1 MSSGLFGLNPTPS
14 GMADSY
20 QVGQLP
26 NPFFTQ
32 ANQFVPRSFH
42 DIIKWSR
49 YITTQA
55 PTTTE
60 VIRKLSS
67 YPITEFIIESDNEKT
82 VEEYKKIFRSIRMKE
97 RMSDAGFD
105 YYTLGNVYTSI
116 YFPIDRHLHCPN
128 CRSSFEVK
136 SAMRTNA
143 AVFRKWVFQ
152 GECPACNHNV
162 QYKVVDTKSRDISR
176 INLIKW
182 KPEHVSL
189 NHNPVTGESE
199 FYYTIPGEVK
209 RKIQMGDPLFLATVP
224 WSMVE
229 AVRYNKDYMF
239 DSSNIYHMKSIS
251 MGNMVDGLGIPP
263 LISHYGL
270 VFYQQMLRK
279 ANEAVA
285 AEHMTP
291 LRVLFPQQNSANG
304 DPIAQMSLRGFSQNM
319 KKTMRQMKN
328 DPNHILIAPTPIGYQ
343 QLGGQ
348 GKSLLVSQELQ
359 YAEEQQLMSMGVS
372 RELLSG
378 TTNWTS
384 STVGLRLL
392 ENTMNNYVG
401 QLKEMINW
409 IMEKIAQYLSIEITE
424 TKLVPFK
431 LTDNEAL
438 KAAMLDMW
446 KEKVISAS
454 TLLEAYGMDYNEELE
469 KMGEDQVSMAE
480 RQVEID
486 RKVQIAMFMKS
497 KGLQSEK
504 DSSGYDDNRKEA
516 YSIAKRVLTAKT
528 PEQQRDILFKLQ
540 NDDPTLYQTVMQMLN
555 DMPNPGGEN
564 PEQSGESNAESTGAQ
579 QQG

>member
-1 MSSGLFGLNPTPS
+1 MSGLFGLNPSPS

-20 QVGQLP
+20 EVGQLP

-32 ANQFVPRSFH
+32 ANQFIPRSFH

-67 YPITEFIIESDNEKT
+67 YPITEFIVESDQEYT
-82 VEEYKKIFRSIRMKE
+82 VETYKKIFKSIRLKE
-97 RMSDAGFD
+97 RMADSGFD

-116 YFPIDRHLHCPN
+116 YFPIDRHLHCPR
-128 CRSSFEVK
+128 CKSSFEVR
-136 SAMRTNA
+136 SAMRTGGA
-143 AVFRKWVFQ
+143 IFKKWQFI
-152 GECPACNHNV
+152 GECPSCMNQV
-162 QYKVVDTKSRDISR
+162 TYKMVDTKSRDITR

-199 FYYTIPGEVK
+199 FYYQIPGDVK
-209 RKIQMGDPLFLATVP
+209 RKIMMGDPLFLSTVP

-229 AVRYNKDYMF
+229 AVRTNKDYMF
-239 DSSNIYHMKSIS
+239 DPSNIYHMKSIS
-251 MGNMVDGLGIPP
+251 MGNMIDGLGIPP

-285 AEHMTP
+285 AEHMVP

-304 DPIAQMSLRGFSQNM
+304 DPIAQMSLRGFAKNM
-319 KKTMRQMKN
+319 KKTMRSMKN

-401 QLKEMINW
+401 QLKEQINW
-409 IMEKIAQYLSIEITE
+409 IMEKIAQYLGIEITE

-438 KAAMLDMW
+438 KASMLDMW
-446 KEKVISAS
+446 KEKLVSPS
-454 TLLEAYGMDYNEELE
+454 TLLEAFGMDYNDELD
-469 KMGEDQVSMAE
+469 KMGRDQVSLAE
-480 RQVEID
+480 KQLEID
-486 RKVQIAMFMKS
+486 NDVQKAMFMKS
-497 KGLQSEK
+497 KGMQSDK
-504 DSSGYDDNRKEA
+504 DSSGFDDNRKEA
-516 YSIAKRVLTAKT
+516 YSIVQKVLKADDPNK
-528 PEQQRDILFKLQ
+528 QRDMLMQIQ
-540 NDDPTLYQTVMQMLN
+540 YNDPTLYQTVMQMLN
-555 DMPNPGGEN
+555 DMPNPGASEEQPGEQN
-564 PEQSGESNAESTGAQ
+564 EQAQ
-579 QQG
+579 SAGNQQ

>member
-1 MSSGLFGLNPTPS
+1 MSGLFGLNPSPG
-14 GMADSY
+14 GMTDSY
-20 QVGQLP
+20 EVGQLP

-67 YPITEFIIESDNEKT
+67 YPITEFIVESNNEQTIET
-82 VEEYKKIFRSIRMKE
+82 YKKIFKSIRLKE
-97 RMSDAGFD
+97 RMSDTGFD

-116 YFPIDRHLHCPN
+116 YFPIDRHLHCPS
-128 CRSSFEVK
+128 CKSSYEVK
-136 SAMRTNA
+136 SAMRSGA

-152 GECPACNHNV
+152 GECPSCYNQV

-209 RKIQMGDPLFLATVP
+209 RKIMDGDPLFLATVP

-229 AVRYNKDYMF
+229 AVQFNKDYMF

-251 MGNMVDGLGIPP
+251 MGNMIDGLGIPP

-285 AEHMTP
+285 AEHMVP
-291 LRVLFPQQNSANG
+291 LRVLFPQQNSSNG
-304 DPIAQMSLRGFSQNM
+304 DPIAQMSLRGFAKNM
-319 KKTMRQMKN
+319 KKTMRHMKN
-328 DPNHILIAPTPIGYQ
+328 DPNHILISPTPIGYQ

-348 GKSLLVSQELQ
+348 GRSLLVNQELQ

-401 QLKEMINW
+401 QLKELINW

-446 KEKVISAS
+446 KDKVISAS
-454 TLLEAYGMDYNEELE
+454 TLLEAYGMDYDEELD
-469 KMGEDQVSMAE
+469 KMGDDQISMAE
-480 RQVEID
+480 KQIEID
-486 RKVQIAMFMKS
+486 FKLERAMHAKS

-504 DSSGYDDNRKEA
+504 DSSGYEDSRKEA
-516 YSIAKRVLTAKT
+516 YNIANKVITAQT
-528 PEQQRDILFKLQ
+528 PEAQRDILFKLQ
-540 NDDPTLYQTVMQMLN
+540 NTDPTMYQTVMRMLN
-555 DMPNPGGEN
+555 DMPNPGGDS
-564 PEQSGESNAESTGAQ
+564 PEQAGGNNEQAQ
-579 QQG
+579 SAGNQQ

>member
-1 MSSGLFGLNPTPS
+1 MSMFGLNPTPS
-14 GMADSY
+14 GMMDSY
-20 QVGQLP
+20 EVGQLP
-26 NPFFTQ
+26 SPFFTQ
-32 ANQFVPRSFH
+32 ANQFIPRSFH

-67 YPITEFIIESDNEKT
+67 YPITEFIVESNNEQTIETYKRIFKT
-82 VEEYKKIFRSIRMKE
+82 IRLKE
-97 RMSDAGFD
+97 RMSDTGFD

-128 CRSSFEVK
+128 CKSSFEVK

-143 AVFRKWVFQ
+143 AVFKKWVFQ
-152 GECPACNHNV
+152 GECPACNHQV
-162 QYKVVDTKSRDISR
+162 TYKVVDTKSRDITR

-199 FYYTIPGEVK
+199 FYYTIPGDVK
-209 RKIQMGDPLFLATVP
+209 RKIMDGDPLFLATVP

-229 AVRYNKDYMF
+229 AVRYNKDYLF

-251 MGNMVDGLGIPP
+251 MGNMIDGLGIPP

-285 AEHMTP
+285 AEHMVP

-304 DPIAQMSLRGFSQNM
+304 DPIAQMSLRGFAKHM
-319 KKTMRQMKN
+319 KKTMRHMKN

-348 GKSLLVSQELQ
+348 GRSLLVNQELQ

-401 QLKEMINW
+401 QLKELINW

-446 KEKVISAS
+446 KEKAISAS
-454 TLLEAYGMDYNEELE
+454 TLLEAYGMDYDEELD
-469 KMGEDQVSMAE
+469 KMGND
-480 RQVEID
+480 
-486 RKVQIAMFMKS
+486 QIAMAEKQIEIDHKLERAMHAKS

-504 DSSGYDDNRKEA
+504 DSSGYDDSRKEA
-516 YSIAKRVLTAKT
+516 YAIVKKVLAAQT
-528 PEQQRDILFKLQ
+528 PEQQRDILMEVQQ
-540 NDDPTLYQTVMQMLN
+540 NDPTMYQTVMRMLN
-555 DMPNPGGEN
+555 DMPNPGSNE
-564 PEQSGESNAESTGAQ
+564 EQAGGQDGPQSAGTE

>member
-1 MSSGLFGLNPTPS
+1 MSMFGLNPTPS
-14 GMADSY
+14 GMMDSY
-20 QVGQLP
+20 EVGQLP
-26 NPFFTQ
+26 SPFFTQ
-32 ANQFVPRSFH
+32 ANQFIPRSFH

-49 YITTQA
+49 YFTTQA
-55 PTTTE
+55 PTSTV
-60 VIRKLSS
+60 VIRNLSS
-67 YPITEFIIESDNEKT
+67 YPITEFIVESNNEQTIETYKRIFKT
-82 VEEYKKIFRSIRMKE
+82 IRLKE
-97 RMSDAGFD
+97 RMSDTGFD

-128 CRSSFEVK
+128 CKSSFEVK

-143 AVFRKWVFQ
+143 AVFKKWVFQ
-152 GECPACNHNV
+152 GECPACNHQV
-162 QYKVVDTKSRDISR
+162 TYKVVDTKSRDITR

-199 FYYTIPGEVK
+199 FYYTIPGDVK
-209 RKIQMGDPLFLATVP
+209 RKIMMGDPLFLATVP

-229 AVRYNKDYMF
+229 AVRYNKDYLF

-251 MGNMVDGLGIPP
+251 MGNMIDGLGIPP

-285 AEHMTP
+285 AEHMVP

-304 DPIAQMSLRGFSQNM
+304 DPIAQMSLRGFAQHM
-319 KKTMRQMKN
+319 KKTMRHMKN

-348 GKSLLVSQELQ
+348 GRSLLVNQELQ

-401 QLKEMINW
+401 QLKELINW

-454 TLLEAYGMDYNEELE
+454 TLLEAYGMDYDEELD
-469 KMGEDQVSMAE
+469 KMGND
-480 RQVEID
+480 
-486 RKVQIAMFMKS
+486 QIAMAEKQIEIDHKLERAMHAKS

-504 DSSGYDDNRKEA
+504 DSSGYEDSRKEA
-516 YSIAKRVLTAKT
+516 YAIVKKVLAAQT
-528 PEQQRDILFKLQ
+528 PEQQRDILLKVQ
-540 NDDPTLYQTVMQMLN
+540 QDDPTMYQTVMRLLN
-555 DMPNPGGEN
+555 DMPNPGSNEEQAGEQN
-564 PEQSGESNAESTGAQ
+564 GSQSAGTE

>member
-1 MSSGLFGLNPTPS
+1 
-14 GMADSY
+14 
-20 QVGQLP
+20 
-26 NPFFTQ
+26 
-32 ANQFVPRSFH
+32 
-42 DIIKWSR
+42 
-49 YITTQA
+49 
-55 PTTTE
+55 
-60 VIRKLSS
+60 
-67 YPITEFIIESDNEKT
+67 
-82 VEEYKKIFRSIRMKE
+82 
-97 RMSDAGFD
+97 
-105 YYTLGNVYTSI
+105 
-116 YFPIDRHLHCPN
+116 
-128 CRSSFEVK
+128 
-136 SAMRTNA
+136 MRTGSA
-143 AVFRKWVFQ
+143 IFKKWIFQ
-152 GECPACNHNV
+152 GECPACNNQV
-162 QYKVVDTKSRDISR
+162 TYKVVDTKSRDITR

-199 FYYTIPGEVK
+199 FYYTIPGDVK
-209 RKIQMGDPLFLATVP
+209 RKIMMGDPLFLATVP

-251 MGNMVDGLGIPP
+251 MGNMIDGLGIPP

-285 AEHMTP
+285 AEHMVP
-291 LRVLFPQQNSANG
+291 LRVLFPQQNSSNG
-304 DPIAQMSLRGFSQNM
+304 DPIAQMSLRGFAKNM
-319 KKTMRQMKN
+319 KKTIRQMKN

-348 GKSLLVSQELQ
+348 GRSLLVNQELQ

-401 QLKEMINW
+401 QLKELINW

-438 KAAMLDMW
+438 KASMLDMW

-454 TLLEAYGMDYNEELE
+454 TLLEAFGMDYDEELD
-469 KMGEDQVSMAE
+469 KMGDDQIAMAE
-480 RQVEID
+480 KQIEID
-486 RKVQIAMFMKS
+486 RKVDIAMFMKS
-497 KGLQSEK
+497 KGMQSEK

-516 YSIAKRVLTAKT
+516 YAIAQRVLKAQT

-540 NDDPTLYQTVMQMLN
+540 NTDPTLYQTVMKMLN
-555 DMPNPGGEN
+555 DMPNPGSNEEGEQG
-564 PEQSGESNAESTGAQ
+564 EQTQSAGAQ

>member
-1 MSSGLFGLNPTPS
+1 MSGLFGLNPSPS

-20 QVGQLP
+20 EVGQLP
-26 NPFFTQ
+26 SPFFTQ
-32 ANQFVPRSFH
+32 ANQFIPRSFH

-67 YPITEFIIESDNEKT
+67 YPITEFIVESNNEQTIETYKRIFKT
-82 VEEYKKIFRSIRMKE
+82 IRLKE
-97 RMSDAGFD
+97 RMSDTGFD

-128 CRSSFEVK
+128 CKSSFEVK
-136 SAMRTNA
+136 SAMRTGSA
-143 AVFRKWVFQ
+143 IFKKWIFQ
-152 GECPACNHNV
+152 GECPACNNQV
-162 QYKVVDTKSRDISR
+162 TYKVVDTKSRDITR

-199 FYYTIPGEVK
+199 FYYTIPGDVK
-209 RKIQMGDPLFLATVP
+209 RKIMMGDPLFLATVP

-251 MGNMVDGLGIPP
+251 MGNMIDGLGIPP

-285 AEHMTP
+285 AEHMVP
-291 LRVLFPQQNSANG
+291 LRVLFPQQNSSNG
-304 DPIAQMSLRGFSQNM
+304 DPIAQMSLRGFAKNM
-319 KKTMRQMKN
+319 KKTIRQMKN

-348 GKSLLVSQELQ
+348 GRSLLVNQELQ

-401 QLKEMINW
+401 QLKELINW

-424 TKLVPFK
+424 TNLVPFK

-438 KAAMLDMW
+438 KASMLDMW

-454 TLLEAYGMDYNEELE
+454 TLLEAFGMDYDEELD
-469 KMGEDQVSMAE
+469 KMGDDQIAMAE
-480 RQVEID
+480 KQIEID
-486 RKVQIAMFMKS
+486 RKVDIAMFMKS
-497 KGLQSEK
+497 KGMQSEK

-516 YSIAKRVLTAKT
+516 YAIAQRVLKAQT

-540 NDDPTLYQTVMQMLN
+540 NTDPTLYQTVMKMLN
-555 DMPNPGGEN
+555 DMPNPGSNEEGEQG
-564 PEQSGESNAESTGAQ
+564 EQTQSAGAQ

>member
-1 MSSGLFGLNPTPS
+1 MSGLFGLNPSPS

-20 QVGQLP
+20 EVGQLP
-26 NPFFTQ
+26 SPFFTQ
-32 ANQFVPRSFH
+32 ANQFIPRSFH

-67 YPITEFIIESDNEKT
+67 YPITEFIVESNNEQTIETYKRIFKT
-82 VEEYKKIFRSIRMKE
+82 IRLKE
-97 RMSDAGFD
+97 RMSDTGFD

-128 CRSSFEVK
+128 CKSSFEVK
-136 SAMRTNA
+136 SAMRTGSA
-143 AVFRKWVFQ
+143 IFKKWIFQ
-152 GECPACNHNV
+152 GECPACNNQV
-162 QYKVVDTKSRDISR
+162 TYKVVDTKSRDITR

-199 FYYTIPGEVK
+199 FYYTIPGDVK
-209 RKIQMGDPLFLATVP
+209 RKIMMGDPLFLATVP

-251 MGNMVDGLGIPP
+251 MGNMIDGLGIPP

-285 AEHMTP
+285 AEHMVP
-291 LRVLFPQQNSANG
+291 LRVLFPQQNSSNG
-304 DPIAQMSLRGFSQNM
+304 DPIAQMSLRGFAKNM
-319 KKTMRQMKN
+319 KKTIRQMKN

-348 GKSLLVSQELQ
+348 GRSLLVNQELQ

-401 QLKEMINW
+401 QLKELINW

-438 KAAMLDMW
+438 KASMLDMW

-454 TLLEAYGMDYNEELE
+454 TLLEAFGMDYDEELD
-469 KMGEDQVSMAE
+469 KMGDDQIAMAE
-480 RQVEID
+480 KQIEID
-486 RKVQIAMFMKS
+486 RKVDIAMFMKS
-497 KGLQSEK
+497 KGMQSEK

-516 YSIAKRVLTAKT
+516 YTIAQRVLKAQT

-540 NDDPTLYQTVMQMLN
+540 NTDPTLYQTVMKMLN
-555 DMPNPGGEN
+555 DMPNPGSNEEGEQG
-564 PEQSGESNAESTGAQ
+564 EQTQSAGAQ

>member
-1 MSSGLFGLNPTPS
+1 MSMFGLNPTPS

-20 QVGQLP
+20 EVGQLP
-26 NPFFTQ
+26 SPFFTQ

-67 YPITEFIIESDNEKT
+67 YPITEFTIESNNEQT
-82 VEEYKKIFRSIRMKE
+82 IETYKRIFKSIRLKE
-97 RMSDAGFD
+97 RMSDTGFD

-128 CRSSFEVK
+128 CKSSFEVR

-143 AVFRKWVFQ
+143 AVFKKWVFQ
-152 GECPACNHNV
+152 GECPACMNSV

-182 KPEHVSL
+182 KPEHVSM

-209 RKIQMGDPLFLATVP
+209 RKIMDGDPLFLATVP
-224 WSMVE
+224 WSMVD
-229 AVRYNKDYMF
+229 AVRYGKDYMF

-285 AEHMTP
+285 AEHMVP
-291 LRVLFPQQNSANG
+291 LRVLFPQQNSASG
-304 DPIAQMSLRGFSQNM
+304 DPIAQMSLRGFAKHM
-319 KKTMRQMKN
+319 KKTMRHMKN

-343 QLGGQ
+343 QIGGQ
-348 GKSLLVSQELQ
+348 GRSLLVNQELQ

-401 QLKEMINW
+401 QLRELINW
-409 IMEKIAQYLSIEITE
+409 VMEKIAQYLSIEITE
-424 TKLVPFK
+424 VDLVPFK

-454 TLLEAYGMDYNEELE
+454 TLLEAYGMDYDEELD
-469 KMGEDQVSMAE
+469 KMGDDQISMAE
-480 RQVEID
+480 KQID
-486 RKVQIAMFMKS
+486 IDFKLERAMHAKS

-504 DSSGYDDNRKEA
+504 DSSGYEDSRKEA
-516 YSIAKRVLTAKT
+516 YNIAKKVLAAQT

-540 NDDPTLYQTVMQMLN
+540 NDDPTMYQTVMRMLN
-555 DMPNPGGEN
+555 DMPNPGSN
-564 PEQSGESNAESTGAQ
+564 EQEQPGGANGSESAGAQ

>member
-1 MSSGLFGLNPTPS
+1 MSGMFGLNPSPS
-14 GMADSY
+14 GMSDSY
-20 QVGQLP
+20 EVGTLP

-67 YPITEFIIESDNEKT
+67 YPITDFIVDSDQEHT
-82 VEEYKKIFRSIRMKE
+82 VETYKKVFKSIKLKE
-97 RMSDAGFD
+97 RLSDSGFD

-116 YFPIDRHLHCPN
+116 YFPIDRHLHCPS
-128 CRSSFEVK
+128 CKSSFEVK
-136 SAMRTNA
+136 SAMRSGT
-143 AVFRKWVFQ
+143 AVFKKWEFQ
-152 GECPACNHNV
+152 GECPACMSKV
-162 QYKVVDTKSRDISR
+162 TYKVVDTKSRDITR

-199 FYYTIPGEVK
+199 FYYQIPGDVK
-209 RKIQMGDPLFLATVP
+209 RKIMMGDPLFLATVP

-229 AVRYNKDYMF
+229 AVRFGKDYMF
-239 DSSNIYHMKSIS
+239 DPSNIYHMKSIS
-251 MGNMVDGLGIPP
+251 MGNMIDGLGIPP

-285 AEHMTP
+285 AEHMVP

-304 DPIAQMSLRGFSQNM
+304 DPIAQMSLRGFAKSM

-328 DPNHILIAPTPIGYQ
+328 DPNHILIAPTPVGYQ

-348 GKSLLVSQELQ
+348 GRSLLVNQELQ

-401 QLKEMINW
+401 QLKEMLNW
-409 IMEKIAQYLSIEITE
+409 IMEKIAQYLSIEIAE

-438 KAAMLDMW
+438 KAAMLDLW
-446 KEKVISAS
+446 KDKLVSPS
-454 TLLEAYGMDYNEELE
+454 TLLEAYGMDYNEELD
-469 KMGEDQVSMAE
+469 KMGRDQVSMAE
-480 RQVEID
+480 KEIEIKYDVE
-486 RKVQIAMFMKS
+486 KAMFLKS
-497 KGLQSEK
+497 KGLKSDK
-504 DSSGYDDNRKEA
+504 DSSGYEDNRKEA
-516 YSIAKRVLTAKT
+516 YNIVQKVLKQTS
-528 PEQQRDILFKLQ
+528 PEAQRDMLMKLQ
-540 NDDPTLYQTVMQMLN
+540 YDDPTLFQTVMTMLN
-555 DMPNPGGEN
+555 EMPNPGSE
-564 PEQSGESNAESTGAQ
+564 
-579 QQG
+579 QQGDQGEQAQSAGNQQ

>member
-1 MSSGLFGLNPTPS
+1 MSMFGLNPTPS
-14 GMADSY
+14 GMMDSY
-20 QVGQLP
+20 EVGQLP
-26 NPFFTQ
+26 SPFFTQ
-32 ANQFVPRSFH
+32 ANQFIPRSFH

-67 YPITEFIIESDNEKT
+67 YPITEFIVESNNEQTIETYKRIFKT
-82 VEEYKKIFRSIRMKE
+82 IRLKE
-97 RMSDAGFD
+97 RMSDTGFD

-128 CRSSFEVK
+128 CKSSFEVK

-143 AVFRKWVFQ
+143 AVFKKWVFQ
-152 GECPACNHNV
+152 GECPACSHQV
-162 QYKVVDTKSRDISR
+162 TYKVVDTKSRDITR

-199 FYYTIPGEVK
+199 FYYTIPGDVK
-209 RKIQMGDPLFLATVP
+209 RKIMDGDPLFLATVP

-229 AVRYNKDYMF
+229 AVRYNKDYLF

-251 MGNMVDGLGIPP
+251 MGNMIDGLGIPP

-285 AEHMTP
+285 AEHMVP

-304 DPIAQMSLRGFSQNM
+304 DPIAQMSLRGFAKHM
-319 KKTMRQMKN
+319 KKTMRHMKN

-348 GKSLLVSQELQ
+348 GRSLLVNQELQ

-401 QLKEMINW
+401 QLKELINW

-446 KEKVISAS
+446 KEKAISAS
-454 TLLEAYGMDYNEELE
+454 TLLEAYGMDYDEELD
-469 KMGEDQVSMAE
+469 KMGND
-480 RQVEID
+480 
-486 RKVQIAMFMKS
+486 QIAMAEKQIEIDHKLERAMHAKS

-504 DSSGYDDNRKEA
+504 DSSGYDDSRKEA
-516 YSIAKRVLTAKT
+516 YAIVKKVLAAQT
-528 PEQQRDILFKLQ
+528 PEQQRDILMEVQQ
-540 NDDPTLYQTVMQMLN
+540 NDPTMYQTVMRMLN
-555 DMPNPGGEN
+555 DMPNPGSNE
-564 PEQSGESNAESTGAQ
+564 EQAGGQDGPQSAGTE

>member
-1 MSSGLFGLNPTPS
+1 MSGLFGLNPSPG
-14 GMADSY
+14 GMTDSY
-20 QVGQLP
+20 EVGQLP

-67 YPITEFIIESDNEKT
+67 YPITEFIVESNNEQTIET
-82 VEEYKKIFRSIRMKE
+82 YKKIFKSIRLKE
-97 RMSDAGFD
+97 RMSDTGFD

-128 CRSSFEVK
+128 CKSSYEVK
-136 SAMRTNA
+136 AAMRSGA
-143 AVFRKWVFQ
+143 AVFRKWIFQ
-152 GECPACNHNV
+152 GECPACYNQV

-199 FYYTIPGEVK
+199 FYYTIPGDVK
-209 RKIQMGDPLFLATVP
+209 RKIMDGDPLFLSTVP

-229 AVRYNKDYMF
+229 AVRFNKDYMF

-251 MGNMVDGLGIPP
+251 MGNMIDGLGIPP
-263 LISHYGL
+263 LISHYSL

-285 AEHMTP
+285 AEHMVP
-291 LRVLFPQQNSANG
+291 LRVLFPQQSSSNG
-304 DPIAQMSLRGFSQNM
+304 DPIAQMSLRGFAKQM
-319 KKTMRQMKN
+319 KKTMRHMKN
-328 DPNHILIAPTPIGYQ
+328 DPNHILIAPTAIGYQ

-348 GKSLLVSQELQ
+348 GRSLLVNQELQ

-401 QLKEMINW
+401 QLKELINW

-446 KEKVISAS
+446 KDKVISAS
-454 TLLEAYGMDYNEELE
+454 TLLEAYGMDYDEELD
-469 KMGEDQVSMAE
+469 KMGDDQISMAE
-480 RQVEID
+480 KQIEID
-486 RKVQIAMFMKS
+486 FKLERAMHAKS

-504 DSSGYDDNRKEA
+504 DSSGYEDSRKEA
-516 YSIAKRVLTAKT
+516 YNIAKKVISAQT
-528 PEQQRDILFKLQ
+528 PQEQRDILFKLQ
-540 NDDPTLYQTVMQMLN
+540 NDDSTMYQTVMRMLN
-555 DMPNPGGEN
+555 DMPNPGGDS
-564 PEQSGESNAESTGAQ
+564 PEQAGGTNEQAQ
-579 QQG
+579 SAGNQQ

>member
-1 MSSGLFGLNPTPS
+1 MSMFGLNPTPS

-20 QVGQLP
+20 EVGQLP
-26 NPFFTQ
+26 SPFFTQ

-67 YPITEFIIESDNEKT
+67 YPITEFTIESNNEQT
-82 VEEYKKIFRSIRMKE
+82 IETYKRIFKSIRLKE
-97 RMSDAGFD
+97 RMSDTGFD

-128 CRSSFEVK
+128 CKSSFEVK

-152 GECPACNHNV
+152 GECPNCANQV

-182 KPEHVSL
+182 KPEHVSM

-199 FYYTIPGEVK
+199 FYYTIPGDVK

-224 WSMVE
+224 WSMVD
-229 AVRYNKDYMF
+229 AVRYGKDYMF

-285 AEHMTP
+285 AEHMVP
-291 LRVLFPQQNSANG
+291 LRVLFPQQNSSQG
-304 DPIAQMSLRGFSQNM
+304 DPIAQMSLRGFAKHM
-319 KKTMRQMKN
+319 KKTMRHMKN
-328 DPNHILIAPTPIGYQ
+328 DPNHILISPTPIGYQ
-343 QLGGQ
+343 QIGGQ
-348 GKSLLVSQELQ
+348 GRSLLVNQELQ

-401 QLKEMINW
+401 QLRELINW
-409 IMEKIAQYLSIEITE
+409 VMEKIAQYLSIEITE
-424 TKLVPFK
+424 VDLVPFK

-454 TLLEAYGMDYNEELE
+454 TLLEAYGMDYDEELD
-469 KMGEDQVSMAE
+469 KMGDDQISMAE
-480 RQVEID
+480 KQID
-486 RKVQIAMFMKS
+486 IDFKLERAMHAKS

-504 DSSGYDDNRKEA
+504 DSSGYEDSRKEA
-516 YSIAKRVLTAKT
+516 YSYAKKVLAAQT

-540 NDDPTLYQTVMQMLN
+540 QDDPTMYQTVMRMLN
-555 DMPNPGGEN
+555 DMPNPGSNEQ
-564 PEQSGESNAESTGAQ
+564 EQSGGPNGSESAGAQ
-579 QQG
+579 Q

>member
-1 MSSGLFGLNPTPS
+1 MSGLFGLNPSPT

-20 QVGQLP
+20 EVGQLP

-32 ANQFVPRSFH
+32 ANQFIPRSFH

-67 YPITEFIIESDNEKT
+67 YPITDFIVDSDQEHT
-82 VEEYKKIFRSIRMKE
+82 IDTYKKIFKSIKLKE
-97 RMSDAGFD
+97 RLSDSGFD

-128 CRSSFEVK
+128 CKSSFEVK
-136 SAMRTNA
+136 AAMRSGLA
-143 AVFRKWVFQ
+143 AFKKWEFQ
-152 GECPACNHNV
+152 GECPTCSHKV
-162 QYKVVDTKSRDISR
+162 TYKVIDTKSRDISR

-199 FYYTIPGEVK
+199 FYYQIPGDVK
-209 RKIQMGDPLFLATVP
+209 RKIMDGDPLFLSTVP

-229 AVRYNKDYMF
+229 AVRFGKDYMF
-239 DSSNIYHMKSIS
+239 DPSNIYHMKSIS
-251 MGNMVDGLGIPP
+251 MGNMIDGLGIPP

-285 AEHMTP
+285 AEHMVP
-291 LRVLFPQQNSANG
+291 LRVLFPQQNSTNG
-304 DPIAQMSLRGFSQNM
+304 DPIAQMSLRGFAKNM

-348 GKSLLVSQELQ
+348 GRSLLVNQELQ

-401 QLKEMINW
+401 QLKEMLNW
-409 IMEKIAQYLSIEITE
+409 IMEKIAQYLSIEIAE

-438 KAAMLDMW
+438 KAAMLDLW
-446 KEKVISAS
+446 KDKLVSPS
-454 TLLEAYGMDYNEELE
+454 TLLEAYGMDYNEELDR
-469 KMGEDQVSMAE
+469 MGRDQVAMAE
-480 RQVEID
+480 KELEIKHDVE
-486 RKVQIAMFMKS
+486 KAMFLKAKGMKS
-497 KGLQSEK
+497 DK
-504 DSSGYDDNRKEA
+504 DSSGYEDNRKEA
-516 YSIAKRVLTAKT
+516 YSIVQRVLKQTN
-528 PEQQRDILFKLQ
+528 PEAQRDMLMKIQ
-540 NDDPTLYQTVMQMLN
+540 YEDPTLFQTVMQMLN
-555 DMPNPGGEN
+555 DMPNPGGEQTG
-564 PEQSGESNAESTGAQ
+564 EQGEQAQ
-579 QQG
+579 SAGNQQ

>member
-1 MSSGLFGLNPTPS
+1 MSMFGLNPTPS
-14 GMADSY
+14 GMMDSY
-20 QVGQLP
+20 EVGQLP
-26 NPFFTQ
+26 SPFFTQ
-32 ANQFVPRSFH
+32 ANQFIPRSFH

-67 YPITEFIIESDNEKT
+67 YPITEFIVESNNEQTIETYKRIFKT
-82 VEEYKKIFRSIRMKE
+82 IRLKE
-97 RMSDAGFD
+97 RMSDTGFD

-128 CRSSFEVK
+128 CKSSFEVK

-143 AVFRKWVFQ
+143 AVFKKWVFQ
-152 GECPACNHNV
+152 GECPACNHQV
-162 QYKVVDTKSRDISR
+162 TYKVVDTKSRDISR

-199 FYYTIPGEVK
+199 FYYTIPGDVK
-209 RKIQMGDPLFLATVP
+209 RKIMMGDPLFLATVP

-229 AVRYNKDYMF
+229 AVRYNKDYLF

-251 MGNMVDGLGIPP
+251 MGNMIDGLGIPP

-285 AEHMTP
+285 AEHMVP

-304 DPIAQMSLRGFSQNM
+304 DPIAQMSLRGFAQHM
-319 KKTMRQMKN
+319 KKTMRHMKN

-348 GKSLLVSQELQ
+348 GRSLLVNQELQ

-401 QLKEMINW
+401 QLKELINW

-454 TLLEAYGMDYNEELE
+454 TLLEAYGMDYDEELD
-469 KMGEDQVSMAE
+469 KMGND
-480 RQVEID
+480 
-486 RKVQIAMFMKS
+486 QIAMAEKQIEIDHKLERAMHAKS

-504 DSSGYDDNRKEA
+504 DSSGYEDSRKEA
-516 YSIAKRVLTAKT
+516 YAIVKKVLAAQT
-528 PEQQRDILFKLQ
+528 PEQQRDILLKVQ
-540 NDDPTLYQTVMQMLN
+540 QDYPTMYQTVMRLLN
-555 DMPNPGGEN
+555 DMPNPGSNEEQAGEQN
-564 PEQSGESNAESTGAQ
+564 GSQSAGTE

>member
-1 MSSGLFGLNPTPS
+1 MSMFGLNPTPS
-14 GMADSY
+14 GMMDSY
-20 QVGQLP
+20 EVGQLP
-26 NPFFTQ
+26 SPFFTQ
-32 ANQFVPRSFH
+32 ANQFIPRSFH

-67 YPITEFIIESDNEKT
+67 YPITEFIVESNNGQTIETYKRIFKT
-82 VEEYKKIFRSIRMKE
+82 IRLKE
-97 RMSDAGFD
+97 RMSDTGFD

-128 CRSSFEVK
+128 CKSSFEVK

-143 AVFRKWVFQ
+143 AVFKKWVFQ
-152 GECPACNHNV
+152 GECPACNHQV
-162 QYKVVDTKSRDISR
+162 TYKVVDTKSRDITR

-189 NHNPVTGESE
+189 NHNPVTGEYE
-199 FYYTIPGEVK
+199 FYYTIPGDVK
-209 RKIQMGDPLFLATVP
+209 RKIMMGDPLFLATVP

-229 AVRYNKDYMF
+229 AVRYNKDYLF

-251 MGNMVDGLGIPP
+251 MGNMIDGLGIPP

-285 AEHMTP
+285 AEHMVP

-304 DPIAQMSLRGFSQNM
+304 DPIAQMSLRGFAQHM
-319 KKTMRQMKN
+319 KKTMRHMKN

-348 GKSLLVSQELQ
+348 GRSLLVNQELQ

-401 QLKEMINW
+401 QLKELINW

-454 TLLEAYGMDYNEELE
+454 TLLEAYGMDYDEELD
-469 KMGEDQVSMAE
+469 KMGND
-480 RQVEID
+480 
-486 RKVQIAMFMKS
+486 QIAMAEKQIEIDHKLERAMHAKA

-504 DSSGYDDNRKEA
+504 DSSGYEDSRKEA
-516 YSIAKRVLTAKT
+516 YAIVKKVLAAQT
-528 PEQQRDILFKLQ
+528 PEQQRDILLKVQ
-540 NDDPTLYQTVMQMLN
+540 QDDPTMYQTVMRLLN
-555 DMPNPGGEN
+555 DMPNPGSNEEQAGEQN
-564 PEQSGESNAESTGAQ
+564 GSQSAGTE

>member
-1 MSSGLFGLNPTPS
+1 MSMFGLNPTPS

-20 QVGQLP
+20 EVGQLP

-67 YPITEFIIESDNEKT
+67 YPITEFIVESNNEQTIET
-82 VEEYKKIFRSIRMKE
+82 YKKIFKTIRLKE
-97 RMSDAGFD
+97 RMSDTGFD

-128 CRSSFEVK
+128 CKSSFEVRN
-136 SAMRTNA
+136 AMRTNA
-143 AVFRKWVFQ
+143 AIFKKWVFE
-152 GECPACNHNV
+152 GTCPACQHQV

-182 KPEHVSL
+182 KPEHVSM

-199 FYYTIPGEVK
+199 FYYTIPGDVK
-209 RKIQMGDPLFLATVP
+209 RKIQMGDSLFLATVP

-285 AEHMTP
+285 AEHMVP

-304 DPIAQMSLRGFSQNM
+304 DPIAQMSLRGFAKNM

-348 GKSLLVSQELQ
+348 GRSLLVNQELQ

-401 QLKEMINW
+401 QLKELINW

-454 TLLEAYGMDYNEELE
+454 TLLEAYGMDYDEELN
-469 KMGEDQVSMAE
+469 KMGDDQIAMAE
-480 RQVEID
+480 KQIEID
-486 RKVQIAMFMKS
+486 HKLERAMFMKS

-504 DSSGYDDNRKEA
+504 DSSGYDDSRQEA
-516 YSIAKRVLTAKT
+516 YTIAKKVLTAQT
-528 PEQQRDILFKLQ
+528 PEQQRDILFALQ
-540 NDDPTLYQTVMQMLN
+540 NKDPTMYQTVMRMLN
-555 DMPNPGGEN
+555 DMPNPGSE
-564 PEQSGESNAESTGAQ
+564 EQSGEANGQQSAGAQ

>member
-1 MSSGLFGLNPTPS
+1 MSLFGLNPNPS
-14 GMADSY
+14 GMTDSY
-20 QVGQLP
+20 EVGQLP

-32 ANQFVPRSFH
+32 ANQFIPRSFH

-67 YPITEFIIESDNEKT
+67 YPITDFIMDSDQEQT
-82 VEEYKKIFRSIRMKE
+82 VETYKRIFKSIKFKE
-97 RMSDAGFD
+97 KLTDFGFD
-105 YYTLGNVYTSI
+105 HYTLGNVYTSI

-128 CRSSFEVK
+128 CKSSYEVK
-136 SAMRTNA
+136 SAMRSGFA
-143 AVFRKWVFQ
+143 MFKKWVFQ
-152 GECPACNHNV
+152 GECPNCAHKVN
-162 QYKVVDTKSRDISR
+162 YRVVDTKSRDINR
-176 INLIKW
+176 INLVKW

-199 FYYTIPGEVK
+199 FYYQIPGDVK
-209 RKIQMGDPLFLATVP
+209 RKIMMGDPLFLATVP
-224 WSMVE
+224 WSMVD

-239 DSSNIYHMKSIS
+239 DPSNIYHMKSIS
-251 MGNMVDGLGIPP
+251 MGSMVDGLGIPP

-291 LRVLFPQQNSANG
+291 LRVLFPQQASQQG
-304 DPIAQMSLRGFSQNM
+304 DPIAQMSMRGFASNM
-319 KKTMRQMKN
+319 KKTMRKMKA
-328 DPNHILIAPTPIGYQ
+328 DPNHILISPVQIGYQ

-392 ENTMNNYVG
+392 ENTMGNYVG
-401 QLKEMINW
+401 QLKELINW
-409 IMEKIAQYLSIEITE
+409 VMEKIAQYLSIEITE
-424 TKLVPFK
+424 VKLTPFK

-446 KEKVISAS
+446 KAHLVSAS
-454 TLLEAYGMDYNEELE
+454 TLLEAYGMDYNEELD
-469 KMGEDQVSMAE
+469 KMGRDQVSVAE
-480 RQVEID
+480 KEIEIKNLVD
-486 RKVQIAMFMKS
+486 KAMFMKA
-497 KGLQSEK
+497 KGLTSDK

-516 YSIAKRVLTAKT
+516 YAIAKKVLTMQT
-528 PEQQRDILFKLQ
+528 PEEQRDMLMQIQ
-540 NDDPTLYQTVMQMLN
+540 HDDPTLYQTVMGILN
-555 DMPNPGGEN
+555 DLPQPGSSEPQPGEEN
-564 PEQSGESNAESTGAQ
+564 GQTQPAGDQ
-579 QQG
+579 Q

>member
-1 MSSGLFGLNPTPS
+1 MFGLNPTPS

-20 QVGQLP
+20 EVGQLP

-67 YPITEFIIESDNEKT
+67 YPITEFTIESNNEQT
-82 VEEYKKIFRSIRMKE
+82 VESYKKIFKSIRLKE
-97 RMSDAGFD
+97 RMSDTGFD

-128 CRSSFEVK
+128 CKSSFEVK
-136 SAMRTNA
+136 NAMRTNA
-143 AVFRKWVFQ
+143 AVFKKWVFQ
-152 GECPACNHNV
+152 GECPACNNQV
-162 QYKVVDTKSRDISR
+162 LYKVVDTKSRDIAR

-199 FYYTIPGEVK
+199 YYYQIPGEVK
-209 RKIQMGDPLFLATVP
+209 QKIMRGDPLFLATVP

-229 AVRYNKDYMF
+229 AVRYGKDYMF
-239 DSSNIYHMKSIS
+239 DPSNIYHMKSIS

-291 LRVLFPQQNSANG
+291 LRVLFPQQSSAQG
-304 DPIAQMSLRGFSQNM
+304 DPIAQMSLRGFAKHM
-319 KKTMRQMKN
+319 KKTMRHMKN

-401 QLKEMINW
+401 QLYELINW

-446 KEKVISAS
+446 KEKVVSAS
-454 TLLEAYGMDYNEELE
+454 TLLEAYGMDYDKELE
-469 KMGEDQVSMAE
+469 KMGD
-480 RQVEID
+480 D
-486 RKVQIAMFMKS
+486 QIAMAEKQIEIDHKLERAMHAKS

-504 DSSGYDDNRKEA
+504 DSSGYEDSRKEA
-516 YSIAKRVLTAKT
+516 YGIAKKVLGAQT
-528 PEQQRDILFKLQ
+528 PEAQRDILFKLQ
-540 NDDPTLYQTVMQMLN
+540 QDDPTMYQTVMRMLN
-555 DMPNPGGEN
+555 DMPNPGGDQ
-564 PEQSGESNAESTGAQ
+564 PEGEQDGSQSAGAQ

>member
-1 MSSGLFGLNPTPS
+1 MSMFGLNPTPS
-14 GMADSY
+14 GMMDSY
-20 QVGQLP
+20 EVGQLP
-26 NPFFTQ
+26 SPFFTQ
-32 ANQFVPRSFH
+32 ANQFIPRSFH

-67 YPITEFIIESDNEKT
+67 YPITEFIVESNNEQTIETYKRIFKT
-82 VEEYKKIFRSIRMKE
+82 IRLKE
-97 RMSDAGFD
+97 RMSDTGFD

-128 CRSSFEVK
+128 CKSSFEVK

-143 AVFRKWVFQ
+143 AVFKKWVFQ
-152 GECPACNHNV
+152 GECPACNHQV
-162 QYKVVDTKSRDISR
+162 TYKVVDTKSRDITR

-199 FYYTIPGEVK
+199 FYYTIPGDVK
-209 RKIQMGDPLFLATVP
+209 RKIMMGDPLFLATVP

-229 AVRYNKDYMF
+229 AVRYNKDYLF

-251 MGNMVDGLGIPP
+251 MGNMIDGLGIPP

-285 AEHMTP
+285 AEHMVP

-304 DPIAQMSLRGFSQNM
+304 DPIAQMSLRGFAKHM
-319 KKTMRQMKN
+319 KKTMRHMKN

-348 GKSLLVSQELQ
+348 GRSLLVNQELQ

-401 QLKEMINW
+401 QLKELINW

-446 KEKVISAS
+446 KEKAISAS
-454 TLLEAYGMDYNEELE
+454 TLLEAYGMDYDEELD
-469 KMGEDQVSMAE
+469 KMGND
-480 RQVEID
+480 
-486 RKVQIAMFMKS
+486 QIAMAEKQIEIDHKLERAMHAKS

-504 DSSGYDDNRKEA
+504 DSSGYDDSRKEA
-516 YSIAKRVLTAKT
+516 YAIVKKVLAAQT
-528 PEQQRDILFKLQ
+528 PEQQRDILMEVQQ
-540 NDDPTLYQTVMQMLN
+540 NDPTMYQTVMRMLN
-555 DMPNPGGEN
+555 DMPNPGSNE
-564 PEQSGESNAESTGAQ
+564 EQAGGQDGPQSAGTE

>member
-1 MSSGLFGLNPTPS
+1 MSLFGLNPTPS

-20 QVGQLP
+20 EVGQLP

-32 ANQFVPRSFH
+32 SNQFIPRSFH

-60 VIRKLSS
+60 VIRKLAS
-67 YPITEFIIESDNEKT
+67 YPITEFIVDSDNEQT
-82 VEEYKKIFRSIRMKE
+82 VETYKKIFKSIRMKE

-136 SAMRTNA
+136 SAMRTGG
-143 AVFRKWVFQ
+143 AVFKKWVFQ
-152 GECPACNHNV
+152 GECPNCAQQV
-162 QYKVVDTKSRDISR
+162 TYKVVDTKSRDISR

-199 FYYTIPGEVK
+199 FYYQIPGDVK
-209 RKIQMGDPLFLATVP
+209 RKIMMGDPLFLATVP

-239 DSSNIYHMKSIS
+239 DPSNIYHMKSIS
-251 MGNMVDGLGIPP
+251 MGNMIDGLGIPP

-285 AEHMTP
+285 AEHMVP
-291 LRVLFPQQNSANG
+291 LRVLFPQQSSSTG
-304 DPIAQMSLRGFSQNM
+304 DPIAQMSLRGFAKNM

-348 GKSLLVSQELQ
+348 GRSLLVNQELQ

-401 QLKEMINW
+401 QLRELINW

-438 KAAMLDMW
+438 KTMMVDMW

-454 TLLEAYGMDYNEELE
+454 TLLESFGMDYNEELD
-469 KMGEDQVSMAE
+469 KMGRDQVAMAE
-480 RQVEID
+480 KQIEID
-486 RKVQIAMFMKS
+486 RNVEKAMFMKS
-497 KGLQSEK
+497 KGMQSDK
-504 DSSGYDDNRKEA
+504 DSSGFDDNRKEA
-516 YSIAKRVLTAKT
+516 YSIVQKVLKAQT
-528 PEQQRDILFKLQ
+528 PVEQRDMLMKIQ
-540 NDDPTLYQTVMQMLN
+540 HDDPTLYQTVMQMLN
-555 DMPNPGGEN
+555 DMPNPGGEQPGEEN
-564 PEQSGESNAESTGAQ
+564 EQAKSTGTQ